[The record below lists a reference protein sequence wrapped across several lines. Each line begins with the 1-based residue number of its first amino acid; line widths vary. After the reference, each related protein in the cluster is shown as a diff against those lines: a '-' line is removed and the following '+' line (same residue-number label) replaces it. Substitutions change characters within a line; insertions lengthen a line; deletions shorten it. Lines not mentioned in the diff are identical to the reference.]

1 MTPLTLDELIQLQRF
16 PTPAVFNGW
25 EQITKQDV
33 AHTGI
38 NLEPIQDFMPHMGP
52 MIGYAITLVIQPS
65 DASHKTKKPNAWL
78 DYYEY
83 VASIPGPKILVVQD
97 LDKPRTHATITGEM
111 NAGLLK
117 LLDCHG
123 VIADGGVRDI
133 PEVQKLGFK
142 MMARQLCVGHG
153 HGCPVD
159 WNVEVDVFGCKIKP
173 GQLIHADQHGFLAI
187 PFGEEKGLLQATRAM
202 DQIECETLV
211 EFHQSIRGRKSSENF
226 SDFSE
231 AFQNY
236 SSKIKSY
243 SESIFKKQK

>member
-1 MTPLTLDELIQLQRF
+1 MSLLNYSELIQLQRF

-25 EQITKQDV
+25 EQITRHDV
-33 AHTGI
+33 ARTGI
-38 NLEPIQDFMPHMGP
+38 NLEPIQDFMPNMGP
-52 MIGYAITLVIQPS
+52 MVGYAVTMVIQPS
-65 DASHKTKKPNAWL
+65 DPSHKTKKPNAWL
-78 DYYEY
+78 DYYQY
-83 VASIPGPKILVVQD
+83 VSSIPGPKILVVQD
-97 LDKPRTHATITGEM
+97 LDKPNVHATITGEM

-117 LLDCHG
+117 LLDCQG
-123 VIADGGVRDI
+123 VIADGGVRDL
-133 PEVQKLGFK
+133 PEVQKIGFK

-187 PFGEEKGLLQATRAM
+187 PFGEEQRLLQATREM
-202 DQIECETLV
+202 DRIECETLV
-211 EFHQSIRGRKSSENF
+211 EFHHRVRGRKSVENF

-236 SSKIKSY
+236 SSKIKAYAETLSN
-243 SESIFKKQK
+243 K